1 MQHLKRLVVF
11 AHVVETGSM
20 TAAARQLEMTP
31 SAVSQQIRQLESET
45 GVVLLHRST
54 RKLSLTAAGEGVY
67 ESCREM
73 LAAARQ
79 AEQRLLA
86 QREAPLGELRIAS
99 TILFARAHL
108 TRALAPM
115 LQEFPQ
121 LALRLIAT
129 NEPVDLIAER
139 IDLAFRLGPAEDS
152 SQVARN
158 LAALRYVL
166 CASPAYLERMGHPVV
181 PEDLYQHQMLILTS
195 RANPTIFPFT
205 HEGGER
211 RVLELTG
218 RIQCNES
225 QTLGQLNE
233 AGFGILHRFEFDV
246 QSDLA
251 SGRLVRVLPDW
262 QLPEVNLY
270 AVTLSR
276 DAQPAK
282 VRHAIEAVRRY
293 LTQFSGQAVR
303 VVR

>member
-1 MQHLKRLVVF
+1 MQHIKRLMVF
-11 AHVVETGSM
+11 AHVVESGSM
-20 TAAARQLEMTP
+20 TAAARQLAMTP

-54 RKLSLTAAGEGVY
+54 RKLTLTAAGEGVY
-67 ESCREM
+67 ESCRDM

-115 LQEFPQ
+115 LQEFPE
-121 LALRLIAT
+121 LALWLIAT
-129 NEPVDLIAER
+129 NEAVDLIAER

-152 SQVARN
+152 SLVARN

-166 CASPAYLERMGHPVV
+166 CATPAYLERMGHPVV
-181 PEDLYQHQMLILTS
+181 PEDLHQHQMLILTS
-195 RANPTIFPFT
+195 RANPTTFPFT
-205 HEGGER
+205 HESGEL
-211 RVLELTG
+211 RVLELNG

-246 QSDLA
+246 QESLA
-251 SGRLVRVLPDW
+251 SGKLVRVLPDW
-262 QLPEVNLY
+262 HLPEVNLY
-270 AVTLSR
+270 AVTSSR
-276 DAQPAK
+276 EAQPAK

-293 LTQFSGQAVR
+293 LAQQKGNAVR
-303 VVR
+303 VFE